1 MTRIN
6 FNDDNIEIKHP
17 DAGGGTYYYYY
28 YQGQPFTGILEEFY
42 SNGNLIGEIT
52 VVNGHVDGRQTQYYE
67 NGQIKEEC
75 FEKLN
80 ALYNTYKY
88 WNELGN
94 LILHIIHDNN
104 GNEIQ
109 RVIG

>member
-1 MTRIN
+1 MIRIN
-6 FNDDNIEIKHP
+6 FNNDSIEIKHP
-17 DAGGGTYYYYY
+17 DAGGGAYYY
-28 YQGQPFTGILEEFY
+28 YQGQPFTGVFEEFY

-67 NGQIKEEC
+67 KGQIKEEC
-75 FEKLN
+75 FETLN
-80 ALYNTYKY
+80 TLYDTYKY
-88 WNELGN
+88 WDEQGN